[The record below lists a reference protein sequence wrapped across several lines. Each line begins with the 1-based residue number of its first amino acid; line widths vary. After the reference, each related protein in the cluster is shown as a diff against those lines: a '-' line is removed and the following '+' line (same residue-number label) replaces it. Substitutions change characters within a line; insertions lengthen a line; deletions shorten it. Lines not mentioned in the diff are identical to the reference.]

1 MRRDTERLRDILEAI
16 ERIERY
22 AGGQTEA
29 FEHNELIQN
38 WVVSHIQII
47 GEACNHI
54 SKELQTTHPD
64 VPWSKII
71 GMRNILVHSDFDIDL
86 EAVKAVLERDLPV
99 LKSQIEAILRE
110 LAESSDSAVESTP

>member
-1 MRRDTERLRDILEAI
+1 MRRDTERLRDIQEAI

-22 AGGQTEA
+22 TGGRTEA

-47 GEACNHI
+47 GEACHHV
-54 SKELQTTHPD
+54 SEELQTAYPEI
-64 VPWSKII
+64 PWSKIV
-71 GMRNILVHSDFDIDL
+71 GMRNILVHSYFHIDL

-99 LKSQIEAILRE
+99 LKSQIAAILRE
-110 LAESSDSAVESTP
+110 LEGSSASEAES